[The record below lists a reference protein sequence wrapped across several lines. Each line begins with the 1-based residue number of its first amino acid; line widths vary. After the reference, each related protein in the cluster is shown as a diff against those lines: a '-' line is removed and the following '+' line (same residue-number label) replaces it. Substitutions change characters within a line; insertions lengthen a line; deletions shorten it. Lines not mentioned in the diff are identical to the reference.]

1 MPVRLTSRLIDAL
14 RPGSTR
20 TQIFDEL
27 VPGLM
32 LRVSPSGAKSWSVLY
47 RHRKRVRRLTLGS
60 AAVVSLADARERARE
75 ALRDTSKGADPAT
88 RKKSDRSA
96 ATMAS
101 LVDAYL
107 TQHAKRKKR
116 SWKADDRIA
125 RTEILSVWRHRAVRD
140 IKRTDILELVDAIAE
155 RGVPIM
161 ANRTTALVS
170 KLFSFAMNQGWIDAS
185 PAVRIPR
192 PAPEHARDRV
202 LTEDEIRVAWK
213 QFGALDPAMAAFYKL
228 RLLTAQRGQEVNTM
242 RWQDLDLTAGWWTIQ
257 AEQSKNKLAHRVPLA
272 TSVVTLLK
280 SLVPDSGTK
289 ATSIYVLEGAR
300 GKRQQSEAA
309 ATFTVSDFRGHDLRR
324 TAAAMMTSGG
334 VPRLVVGKILN
345 HVEKGVTAIYDR
357 SSYDAEKREALDWW
371 ARRLQAILD
380 RKRRR
385 TVPFEAARR

>member
-47 RHRKRVRRLTLGS
+47 RHRRRLRRLTLGS

-75 ALRDTSKGADPAT
+75 ALRDTSKGADPAA

-96 ATMAS
+96 ATMES
-101 LVDAYL
+101 LIDAYL
-107 TQHAKRKKR
+107 AQHAKRKKR

-125 RTEILSVWRHRAVRD
+125 RTEILSVWRHRAVQD

-170 KLFSFAMNQGWIDAS
+170 KLFNFAMNHGWIDAS

-192 PAPEHARDRV
+192 PAPERARDRV

-242 RWQDLDLTAGWWTIQ
+242 RWRDLDLTAGWWTIP
-257 AEQSKNKLAHRVPLA
+257 AEQSKNKLARRVPLA

-289 ATSIYVLEGAR
+289 VTSIYVLEGAR

-324 TAAAMMTSGG
+324 TAATMMTSGG

-345 HVEKGVTAIYDR
+345 HAEKGVTATDDR

-371 ARRLQAILD
+371 GRRIEAILD

-385 TVPFEAARR
+385 TVPFEGARR